1 MRAAAPLLI
10 VLTGLLLFLPTLD
23 DGFFLDD
30 YYHLAH
36 LEEHPR
42 LPAVGPLS
50 IYTFADGRTNR
61 MDAVQ
66 GDVLPWWS
74 AAGLRIDF
82 FRPLTS
88 LLHRAD
94 HALYGRSPVG
104 YHVTNLLL
112 WGGLLLVLVLFYRR
126 LGGPVVVL
134 VAGLFYAVDEAHIF
148 NIQWVAARHGLLGS
162 LFCVA
167 ALIQYH
173 RFRQGAKIPALVGS
187 LLFVLLGLLSSEVAV
202 GVLFYVIAY
211 ELCLSR
217 GGTSERLGAAAP
229 VLVLVVGY
237 LVYYLMAGH
246 GARESAY
253 YLSPLDRPGDFILQT
268 VGVRIP
274 YLMMGALSTVAAD
287 LSLLPSLQGAGWPLL
302 MAWGSFALFG
312 LLLLPHLK
320 NNRVSR
326 FMVLGAFLSLLPQ
339 ASAWPQNRLL
349 ILPTI
354 GFAWALGAAVVDYAN
369 RFQKKLPR
377 RRLFL
382 AAAAVLVIVHGL
394 VAPVQSVIFTGGTAR
409 WIRSMDQSAK
419 TAEMPAGPDAEKA
432 RVLLLNGPEHGIYL
446 PVIRWAHGHSWP
458 AALWVI
464 SVADADHRLLRT
476 GERSFLLEVG
486 PPGMLSGPWELLLRK
501 DTDLH
506 VGERFPVGALRVE
519 IEDMLDGEIRGIEV
533 TVDLP
538 LDSPDVWLL
547 GWTGDGWA
555 RHPAPA
561 VGGSLDLGPPSVR
574 GE

>member
-10 VLTGLLLFLPTLD
+10 PVAGVLLFLPTLD

-82 FRPLTS
+82 FRPLS
-88 LLHRAD
+88 ALLHRTD
-94 HALYGRSPVG
+94 HALYGRAPAG

-112 WGGLLLVLVLFYRR
+112 WGGLLLLLVWFYRR
-126 LGGPVVVL
+126 LGGGAVVL
-134 VAGLFYAVDEAHIF
+134 AAGLFYALDEAHIM
-148 NIQWVAARHGLLGS
+148 NIQWVAARHGLLGT
-162 LFCVA
+162 LFSIA

-173 RFRQGAKIPALVGS
+173 RWRGGSGRLALFWS
-187 LLFVLLGLLSSEVAV
+187 LVFVLLGLLSSEVAV

-211 ELCLSR
+211 ELCLAA
-217 GGTSERLGAAAP
+217 GPYKQRLKAAAP
-229 VLVLVVGY
+229 VFVLVVGY
-237 LVYYLMAGH
+237 LFYYLLAGH

-253 YLSPLDRPGDFILQT
+253 YLSPLDRPGDFVVQT
-268 VGVRIP
+268 IAVRLP
-274 YLMMGALSTVAAD
+274 FLMMGAFSTVGAG
-287 LSLLPSLQGAGWPLL
+287 LSLLPSVQDAWWPLL
-302 MAWGSFALFG
+302 MAWALMVLFV

-320 NNRVSR
+320 GDRVSR
-326 FMVLGAFLSLLPQ
+326 FMFLGAFLSLLPQ

-349 ILPTI
+349 ILPTV
-354 GFAWALGAAVVDYAN
+354 GFAWTLGAAVVDYFG
-369 RFQKKLPR
+369 RFR
-377 RRLFL
+377 RRLSRRWLFGT
-382 AAAAVLVIVHGL
+382 AAAVLFVVHGL
-394 VAPVQSVIFTGGTAR
+394 AAPVQSVIFTRGYAG
-409 WIRSMDQSAK
+409 WIRSMDRTAR
-419 TAEMPAGPDAEKA
+419 TAEIPAGREAGDA
-432 RVLLLNGPEHGIYL
+432 RVLLLTGPEHGIYL
-446 PVIRWAHGHSWP
+446 PVIRWAHGLSWP

-464 SVADADHRLLRT
+464 SVADADHRLVRT
-476 GERSFLLEVG
+476 KERSFRLEAA

-501 DTDLH
+501 DTGLGA
-506 VGERFPVGALRVE
+506 GERFQVGALQVE
-519 IEDMLDGEIRGIEV
+519 IGNMADGEIRGIEV

-538 LDSPDVWLL
+538 LDSPRVWLL
-547 GWTGDGWA
+547 EWTGARWA
-555 RHPAPA
+555 RIHAPSM
-561 VGGSLDLGPPSVR
+561 GGKVDLVR
-574 GE
+574 RQ